1 MASVSLPD
9 MHGIFVLIL
18 MVCALILFTREKIA
32 LETSSLAIFTILL
45 VVFEVYPYYVEG
57 ERLHAIEFFKGFGH
71 EALIAV
77 CALMIVGQGLVRT
90 GALEPLGRFLAKA
103 WNVSPSFSLLL
114 TLLISAVFSAFV
126 NNVPIVV
133 LLLPIL
139 ISIGHRTGKSPSGML
154 MPMGFATL
162 IGGMSTTIGT
172 STNLLV
178 VSVANDV
185 GNIHFGMFDF
195 VVPAVIAGGVA
206 ILFLWLVAPRIL
218 PKRETPLGDF
228 SPRIFV
234 AHLHV
239 EEGGFAEGKTFSEVR
254 EKSGN
259 KLQVLEILRDDDKV
273 VRPLPDA
280 TLRAGDRLAVRDTP
294 DNLKDF
300 EDVLGMSLY
309 RDDDSPID
317 EDNPLQAEGQQIAEV
332 VVTQGSSLQGAVLS
346 DIRFADR
353 YQLVIL
359 ALHRPGH
366 KTQILQDDIGNMIL
380 RTGDVLLVQGTQE
393 KLAELKKSGHVLVLD
408 ATSDLPR
415 TSRAPIATVI
425 MLGVVAAAA
434 FGLMPIAISAVCGIL
449 LMLISRCM
457 TWRDAAHALNTRV
470 ILIVVASLALGSA
483 LLQTGGADFMAK
495 LFLAVSAGSPPAFI
509 LSGLMLVMAVLT
521 NIVSNNAAAVIGT
534 PIAINIARQLGLP
547 AEPFILAVLF
557 GANLSFVTP
566 MAYKTN
572 LLVMSAGGYEFTD
585 FVRVGLPLAVLLWA
599 VFSFLLP
606 QMYGF

>member
-1 MASVSLPD
+1 MASITLPD
-9 MHGIFVLIL
+9 IHGIFVLVL
-18 MVCALILFTREKIA
+18 MVCALILFTREQIS
-32 LETSSLAIFTILL
+32 LETSSLAILTILL
-45 VVFEVYPYYVEG
+45 VGFELSPYYVAG
-57 ERLHAIEFFKGFGH
+57 ERLHAIDFFKGFGH

-90 GALEPLGRFLAKA
+90 GALEPLGRILAKA
-103 WNVSPSFSLLL
+103 WNVSPSLSLLL

-162 IGGMSTTIGT
+162 VGGMTTTIGT

-178 VSVANDV
+178 VSVARDV

-195 VVPAVIAGGVA
+195 VLPAAIAGTVA

-234 AHLHV
+234 GHLHV
-239 EEGGFAEGKTFSEVR
+239 EEGGFSDGKTFSEIR

-259 KLQVLEILRDDDKV
+259 KLQVLEILRGEDKI

-280 TLRAGDRLAVRDTP
+280 TLRAGDRLEVRDTP
-294 DNLKDF
+294 DNLKDL

-317 EDNPLQAEGQQIAEV
+317 DDNPLRAEGQQIAEV

-359 ALHRPGH
+359 ALHRPGN
-366 KTQILQDDIGNMIL
+366 KTQVLQDDIGNMIL
-380 RTGDVLLVQGTQE
+380 RTGDVLLVQGTQD

-415 TSRAPIATVI
+415 TNHAPLATAI
-425 MLGVVAAAA
+425 MLGVVGAAA
-434 FGLMPIAISAVCGIL
+434 FGIMPIAISAVCGIL
-449 LMLISRCM
+449 LMLLTRCM
-457 TWRDAAHALNTRV
+457 TWRDAAQALNTRV

-483 LLQTGGADFMAK
+483 LLQTGGADFMAR
-495 LFLAVSAGSPPAFI
+495 LFLALTDGSSPQVI
-509 LSGLMLVMAVLT
+509 LAGLMGIMAILT

-534 PIAINIARQLGLP
+534 PIAINIAHQLGLP

-572 LLVMSAGGYEFTD
+572 LLVMSAGGYEFKD
-585 FVRVGLPLAVLLWA
+585 FVRAGLPLTIILWA

>member
-18 MVCALILFTREKIA
+18 MVCALILFTRERIT
-32 LETSSLAIFTILL
+32 LETSSLAVLTILL
-45 VVFEVYPYYVEG
+45 VGFEVYPYYVEG

-90 GALEPLGRFLAKA
+90 GALEPMGRFLAKA
-103 WNVSPSFSLLL
+103 WNISPSLSLLL

-228 SPRIFV
+228 SPRIFE

-239 EEGGFAEGKTFSEVR
+239 EEDGFAEGKTFSEVR

-259 KLQVLEILRDDDKV
+259 KLQVLEILRDEDKV

-280 TLRAGDRLAVRDTP
+280 ILRAGDRLAVRDTP
-294 DNLKDF
+294 ENLKDF
-300 EDVLGMSLY
+300 EEALGMSLY

-317 EDNPLQAEGQQIAEV
+317 EDNPLRAEGQQIAEV
-332 VVTQGSSLQGAVLS
+332 VVTQGSSLQGAILS

-366 KTQILQDDIGNMIL
+366 KTQVLQDDIGNMIL

-457 TWRDAAHALNTRV
+457 TWQDAAHALNTRV

-495 LFLAVSAGSPPAFI
+495 LFLGVSAGSSPPVI
-509 LSGLMLVMAVLT
+509 LAGLMLVMAVLT

>member
-18 MVCALILFTREKIA
+18 MVCALILFTRERIA
-32 LETSSLAIFTILL
+32 LETSSLAILTILL
-45 VVFEVYPYYVEG
+45 VGFEVYPYYVEG

-90 GALEPLGRFLAKA
+90 GALEPLGRLLAKA
-103 WNVSPSFSLLL
+103 WNISPSFSLLL

-228 SPRIFV
+228 SPRIFE

-239 EEGGFAEGKTFSEVR
+239 DEDGFAAGKTFSDVR

-259 KLQVLEILRDDDKV
+259 KLQVLEILRDEDKV

-280 TLRAGDRLAVRDTP
+280 LLRAGDRLAVRDTP

-300 EDVLGMSLY
+300 EEVLGMSLY

-317 EDNPLQAEGQQIAEV
+317 EDNPLRAEGQQIAEV
-332 VVTQGSSLQGAVLS
+332 VVTQGSSLQGAILS

-366 KTQILQDDIGNMIL
+366 KTQVLQDDIGNMIL

-457 TWRDAAHALNTRV
+457 TWQDAAHALNTRV

-495 LFLAVSAGSPPAFI
+495 LFLAVSAGSSPPFI

-585 FVRVGLPLAVLLWA
+585 FVRVGLPLSVLLWA

>member
-18 MVCALILFTREKIA
+18 MVCALILFTRERIA
-32 LETSSLAIFTILL
+32 LETSSLAILTILL
-45 VVFEVYPYYVEG
+45 VGFEVYPYYVEG

-90 GALEPLGRFLAKA
+90 GALEPMGRFLAKA
-103 WNVSPSFSLLL
+103 WNVSPSLSLLL

-206 ILFLWLVAPRIL
+206 ILFLWLVAPHIL

-228 SPRIFV
+228 SPRIFE

-239 EEGGFAEGKTFSEVR
+239 EEGGFAEGKTFSDVR

-259 KLQVLEILRDDDKV
+259 KLQVLEILRDDDKI

-294 DNLKDF
+294 ENLKDF
-300 EDVLGMSLY
+300 EEALGMSLY

-317 EDNPLQAEGQQIAEV
+317 EDNPLRAEGQQIAEV

-366 KTQILQDDIGNMIL
+366 KTQVLQKDIGNMIL

-457 TWRDAAHALNTRV
+457 TWRDAAQALNTRV

-483 LLQTGGADFMAK
+483 LLQTGGADFMAR
-495 LFLAVSAGSPPAFI
+495 LFLAVSAGSSPPFI
-509 LSGLMLVMAVLT
+509 LAGLMLVMAILT

-534 PIAINIARQLGLP
+534 PIAINIAHQLGLP

-572 LLVMSAGGYEFTD
+572 LLVMSAGGYEFSD